1 MMNAAVWTRTRLP
14 VARSPCFLPR
24 IVPVPV
30 PMPVPDSGTSG
41 FGANAPY
48 RSLHPPMVREPMIE
62 VGQTLPGF
70 SLQNQDG
77 EARANA
83 DYAGKWLVLY
93 VYPKDDTPGCTIQGK
108 SFTATKADYD
118 AAGAVVVGLSEDGV
132 ASHKAFCDKFSFSIE
147 LLADPDKTLL
157 AALGVGQSEWK
168 GTMYWDRSTF
178 LVDPS
183 GVVRK
188 VYTNVAPAGHEQV
201 VLEDLAKLK
210 G

>member
-1 MMNAAVWTRTRLP
+1 
-14 VARSPCFLPR
+14 
-24 IVPVPV
+24 
-30 PMPVPDSGTSG
+30 
-41 FGANAPY
+41 
-48 RSLHPPMVREPMIE
+48 MIE
-62 VGQTLPGF
+62 VGQKLPSF
-70 SLQNQDG
+70 SLPNQDG
-77 EARANA
+77 ATRTNA
-83 DYAGKWLVLY
+83 DYAGRWLVLY

-118 AAGAVVVGLSEDGV
+118 AAGAVVVGLSEDDV

-147 LLADPDKTLL
+147 LLADTGKTLL

-188 VYTNVAPAGHEQV
+188 TYANVVPAGHEQA
-201 VLEDLAKLK
+201 LLQDIAALK